1 MPETELPKW
10 MAVADIGT
18 IADLTLE
25 DGESFTAEVRDFK
38 EETEELI
45 VNIVPAN
52 RSHPNNHPR
61 SRAVPIR
68 RVVSFDPQQ
77 RALQPW
83 PYSDP
88 CRRTSFSLPR
98 FALMATLF
106 LCLIVGPLPLFFL
119 LLRWPY
125 GLQAA
130 SAIVYTLFALFF
142 TFARTGTR
150 SGKDVPPFMFTCPA
164 IRPQL
169 SRLLWRHI
177 GFLVALFTLQTLAF
191 AVRPNLPNWWNT
203 GSRGTPFELAL
214 FFLCLGL
221 GFTQTITNRR
231 LLDHAHQEFSR

>member
-38 EETEELI
+38 EEMEELI
-45 VNIVPAN
+45 VDIVPAN

-106 LCLIVGPLPLFFL
+106 LCLICWSLAAILPPHEVA
-119 LLRWPY
+119 LRIA
-125 GLQAA
+125 GGIGDRL
-130 SAIVYTLFALFF
+130 YTLRAVLH
-142 TFARTGTR
+142 
-150 SGKDVPPFMFTCPA
+150 
-164 IRPQL
+164 IRPHRNQIRKRCSAFHVHL
-169 SRLLWRHI
+169 LCHSSSAFSSALAPYRFSRL
-177 GFLVALFTLQTLAF
+177 VFTLQTLAF
-191 AVRPNLPNWWNT
+191 AVRPNLPNLVEY
-203 GSRGTPFELAL
+203 R
-214 FFLCLGL
+214 
-221 GFTQTITNRR
+221 
-231 LLDHAHQEFSR
+231 